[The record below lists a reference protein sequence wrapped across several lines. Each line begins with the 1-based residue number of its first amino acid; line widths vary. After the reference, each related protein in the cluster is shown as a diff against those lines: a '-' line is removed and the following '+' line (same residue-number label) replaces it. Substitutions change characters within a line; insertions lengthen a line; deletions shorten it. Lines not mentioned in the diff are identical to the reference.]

1 MFIILSWKLY
11 DILRKGSI
19 RSVLKD
25 LVSGYIIDYKVSFPK
40 KDVTYIVNGKVLD
53 DKTLQL
59 LLENN
64 IIVGAGNESLTVCP
78 KDGSFNLHVIL
89 ICPIH
94 KASLQ
99 KIEIY
104 EDKTNG
110 TIIQG
115 LALTQLTQN
124 LVRRGYF
131 FKCEKGETV
140 INPAF
145 VFRCENGHT
154 FSLEEAI
161 VVNIKKYRVNEDA
174 LNQLKNYFDE
184 LQSVSDYLSHKGYT
198 IDEDRKVKGLSGVEY
213 EFDIKA
219 SSENRQLVFYF
230 INGDKIE
237 EFLSLLPKLYDISQ
251 SNSTSLNIFVITGK
265 QVNDDL
271 LHMFDRYNVKVIK
284 AESAQEVLDYL
295 TKNLK

>member
-1 MFIILSWKLY
+1 MY
-11 DILRKGSI
+11 DILRKSSVRSI
-19 RSVLKD
+19 LKD
-25 LVSGYIIDYKVSFPK
+25 LVSGYIIEYKVSFPK
-40 KDVTYIVNGKVLD
+40 KDVMYLVDDKILD

-64 IIVGAGNESLTVCP
+64 IITSAGNESLAVCP
-78 KDGSFNLHVIL
+78 KCGSFNLHVIL

-110 TIIQG
+110 NIIQG
-115 LALTQLTQN
+115 SFLTVTQN

-154 FSLEEAI
+154 FNLEEAVI
-161 VVNIKKYRVNEDA
+161 INVKKYKVNEDA
-174 LNQLKNYFDE
+174 LKQLKNYFDE
-184 LQSVSDYLSHKGYT
+184 LQAASDYLSGKGYS
-198 IDEDRKVKGLSGVEY
+198 IDEERKVKGLSGVEY

-219 SSENRQLVFYF
+219 ISENQQLVFYF

-237 EFLSLLPKLYDISQ
+237 EFLSLLPKLYDLSQ
-251 SNSTSLNIFVITGK
+251 TNNLSLNVFVVTGK
-265 QVNDDL
+265 QVNEDL
-271 LHMFDRYNVKVIK
+271 LHMFDRYNVKVVK
-284 AESAQEVLDYL
+284 AESAQELLDYL